1 MTQSGVG
8 KVEAFRE
15 EEGKNR
21 VQRRRKGKASLRVQ
35 PGLTI

>member
-15 EEGKNR
+15 EGGKQSAKEEEGKGE
-21 VQRRRKGKASLRVQ
+21 VCVQ